1 MTGTPSVRSMA
12 KRTIQA
18 AAAAFGPHRW
28 PSRRPRLWIL
38 MYHRILPPDD
48 PRTEAE
54 EPGMIVTP
62 ETFRK
67 HIGWLRAEFELI
79 HLGEWVER
87 AKQGKSVPP
96 KACAI
101 TFDDGWRDNYEF
113 AFPILEETGTRAT
126 VFAVS
131 HMIGTEGTF
140 WPNRLARILSAP
152 ESHVTQSQALDWL
165 RALVPPAFA
174 PPLDRDQRSA
184 VISAAKALPDH
195 EILEKLE
202 CIEREIPRA
211 LSAGRSLLDWDEL
224 RAMAQSGLVEVG
236 SHTCHHARLND
247 SMSAEQTTHEILD
260 SQRLLQER
268 LDRPI
273 RLFCFPNGDVTPG
286 GLDLVRKH
294 YDGAVTTQMGINTP
308 DTSPYH
314 LMRTAIHEDISARR
328 SAFFARLSGWL

>member
-1 MTGTPSVRSMA
+1 MA

-28 PSRRPRLWIL
+28 PGLHPRLWIL

-48 PRTEAE
+48 LRTEAE

-67 HIGWLRAEFELI
+67 HIGWLRPKFELI
-79 HLGEWVER
+79 HLGEWVQR
-87 AKQGKSVPP
+87 ARQGKSVPR

-101 TFDDGWRDNYEF
+101 TFDDGWRDNHEF
-113 AFPILEETGTRAT
+113 AFPILEETGAPAT

-131 HMIGTEGTF
+131 HMIGTEGAF
-140 WPNRLARILSAP
+140 WPNRLARILNTP
-152 ESHVTQSQALDWL
+152 EFHETQSPALDWL
-165 RALVPPAFA
+165 RKLVPTTLAL
-174 PPLDRDQRSA
+174 PLDRDQVSS
-184 VISAAKALPDH
+184 VISAAKALPDREISERLDRIEH
-195 EILEKLE
+195 EIHLD
-202 CIEREIPRA
+202 PP
-211 LSAGRSLLDWDEL
+211 AGRSLLNWDEL

-236 SHTCHHARLND
+236 SHTCRHVRLND
-247 SMSAEQTTHEILD
+247 AMSAEQTTHEILD
-260 SQRLLQER
+260 SQRLLQEQ
-268 LDRPI
+268 LDRPV
-273 RLFCFPNGDVTPG
+273 RLFCYPNGDVTPA

-308 DTSPYH
+308 DTSPYQ